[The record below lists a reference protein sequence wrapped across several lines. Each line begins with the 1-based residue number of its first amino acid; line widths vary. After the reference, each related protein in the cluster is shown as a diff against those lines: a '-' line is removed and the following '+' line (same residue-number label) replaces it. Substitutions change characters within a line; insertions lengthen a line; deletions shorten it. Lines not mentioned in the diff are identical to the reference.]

1 MNSVLVLFSRS
12 REFIPGITFKDV
24 QQIINDYSTSIQWN
38 HGLCKFVSK
47 IFNLGCV
54 LSIYTWY
61 FIDTRTPRD
70 LACAQMKFHKHVRDL
85 YVLKR
90 ISNPG
95 QCYILVQ

>member
-24 QQIINDYSTSIQWN
+24 QRFEERNKNVFFYSE
-38 HGLCKFVSK
+38 
-47 IFNLGCV
+47 
-54 LSIYTWY
+54 
-61 FIDTRTPRD
+61 RD